1 MSFPGVIVDVGSSN
15 LLANINIPDAVP
27 ALVGSKDVFSEWP
40 MTIHMMGMNGVNS
53 PEVENFF
60 NEVGGSADLRI
71 VGIDMSKGTTTIV
84 DKLRNFLVDNPDV
97 NLVGLVYSGTTTFT
111 KYGALANEVG
121 DLVFPLQNMLEER
134 AAAGCPVRLF
144 LNAVINNTKEINYSP
159 DELASNRV
167 ALVLGGS
174 DDDTSGVGIALGR
187 ATKIPAHIKLG
198 DGSLGPLAVSD
209 ISWSGNTL
217 SDIGYSVIES
227 WHDMGFMTFMRRP
240 GREGWYFGVD
250 WMCSNDDFSILAH
263 GRVVDKVQRL
273 AIAAYMPYIETP
285 MQMADDGTIDAADA
299 ESMAKVI
306 ESQIRARMSEQISN
320 VKVIVPVEQDLINTH
335 ALVVKV
341 RVLPLG
347 YNTWINVTINLA
359 NKL

>member
-1 MSFPGVIVDVGSSN
+1 MPFPGVNVELGSSN
-15 LLANINIPDAVP
+15 LLASINIPDAVP
-27 ALVGSKDVFSEWP
+27 ALVGSKNEFGEWP
-40 MTIHMMGMNGVNS
+40 MTIHTLGMNGVNS
-53 PEVENFF
+53 PEVENFY
-60 NEVGGSADLRI
+60 NEVGGRADLRI

-84 DKLRNFLVDNPDV
+84 DKLRKFLVDNPDV
-97 NLVGLVYSGTTTFT
+97 NLVGLVYSGSTTYT

-121 DLVFPLQNMLEER
+121 DLVFPLQVMLNER
-134 AAAGCPVRLF
+134 AEAGCPVRLF
-144 LNAVINNTKEINYSP
+144 LNAVINSTKEINYSP
-159 DELASNRV
+159 DESASNRV

-174 DDDTSGVGIALGR
+174 DDVVSGVGIALGR

-198 DGSLGPLAVSD
+198 DGTLGPLAVSD
-209 ISWSGNTL
+209 ISWGGNTL
-217 SDIGYSVIES
+217 SDIGYSLIDI
-227 WHDMGFMTFMRRP
+227 WHDQHFMTFMRRP

-306 ESQIRARMSEQISN
+306 ESQIRARMGEQISN

-335 ALVVKV
+335 TLVVKV
-341 RVLPLG
+341 SVLPLG